1 MKPLM
6 RNNDGKIVWTVT
18 TSDDTVTKENKNDY
32 LYVKDTYYVLPEP
45 RNSEK
50 FVGWLNTSD
59 NKVYQPGDN
68 VRVIYGMH
76 FIAQYNE
83 K

>member
-1 MKPLM
+1 MNLT
-6 RNNDGKIVWTVT
+6 D
-18 TSDDTVTKENKNDY
+18 KENINKELEILENAAISNSNEDTHSMVLAY
-32 LYVKDTYYVLPEP
+32 LLLNEP
-45 RNSEK
+45 DFLEVIFNK
-50 FVGWLNTSD
+50 MGLNTSD